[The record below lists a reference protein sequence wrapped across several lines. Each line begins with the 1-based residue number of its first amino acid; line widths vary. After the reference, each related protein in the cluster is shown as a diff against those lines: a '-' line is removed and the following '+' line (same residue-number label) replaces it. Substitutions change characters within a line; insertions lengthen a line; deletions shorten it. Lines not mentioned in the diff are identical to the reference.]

1 MIDGERNLL
10 QQIGPTSRA
19 LYAAFET
26 EVGHAMPRWRIL
38 QALLDMKEA
47 TQKEL
52 AHRLL
57 IDPGALTRH
66 MKQMEAE
73 QLISRHTDP
82 QDNRLTRVQLTAS
95 GTAMI
100 MAAQPQR
107 HAFFAKALAGLDP
120 AQVAIAQAV
129 LSEVE
134 ARLRDISAGRPAT
147 PD

>member
-1 MIDGERNLL
+1 MTDSERNLL

-19 LYAAFET
+19 LYAAFEA
-26 EVGHAMPRWRIL
+26 EVGHAMPRWRVL
-38 QALLDMKEA
+38 QALLDMQEA

-73 QLISRHTDP
+73 LLISRHTDP
-82 QDNRLTRVQLTAS
+82 QDNRLTRVKLTDA

-107 HAFFAKALAGLDP
+107 HAFFEKALAGLDP
-120 AQVAIAQAV
+120 ERVAVAQSV
-129 LSEVE
+129 LKEVE
-134 ARLRDISAGRPAT
+134 ERLRAMSAGRSAT
-147 PD
+147 SD